1 MRDPEEKHR
10 PIEFADVSV
19 VFNIFSSIKKNKK
32 KCVIR
37 VVSGWDPIYSYAM
50 CFILVVDIYVHWDIV
65 T

>member
-32 KCVIR
+32 NKKKCVIR
-37 VVSGWDPIYSYAM
+37 VVSGWDPNTHMLCALS
-50 CFILVVDIYVHWDIV
+50 
-65 T
+65 